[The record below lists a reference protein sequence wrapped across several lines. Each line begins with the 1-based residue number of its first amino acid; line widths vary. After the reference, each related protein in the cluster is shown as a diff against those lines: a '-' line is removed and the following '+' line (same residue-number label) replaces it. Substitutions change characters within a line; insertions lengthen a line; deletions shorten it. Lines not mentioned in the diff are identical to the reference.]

1 MSTRTGLIVVVI
13 CACCTGS
20 TRGQS
25 SSIYQ
30 DAKRRQVQAEQDK
43 KTAFADDT
51 PKPANPELEQ
61 ASLFAVKTPPPNEFH
76 VHDLLTVIVREQKD
90 YRADSRLET
99 DRDWEV
105 NTQIDEFLRFINGHL
120 GAASFTDGVPNID
133 FSAET
138 KLDNEGDVERSD
150 SLTFRIQAEVI
161 DIQPNGRLVLQA
173 RKQITIDEDVQILT
187 VTGIVRSQDIGADNT
202 VLSSQVYDQR
212 IVVNHRGPLRDA
224 ARRGWLV
231 KLVDKFTPF

>member
-1 MSTRTGLIVVVI
+1 MSLRTGLIAAVV
-13 CACCTGS
+13 CACCAGMA
-20 TRGQS
+20 RGQS

-30 DAKRRQVQAEQDK
+30 DARRRQAQVEQNRNTSFVDG
-43 KTAFADDT
+43 T
-51 PKPANPELEQ
+51 PVPANPELEQ

-105 NTQIDEFLRFINGHL
+105 ETQIDEFFRFINGHL

-133 FSAET
+133 FSTKT

-212 IVVNHRGPLRDA
+212 IVVDHRGPLRDA
-224 ARRGWLV
+224 SRRGWLV
-231 KLVDKFTPF
+231 KLVDRFTPF